1 MDDAG
6 KRVIL
11 SFDDDDLPERVTA
24 GTIDTSVVSIDD
36 NDVEPE
42 LSIADATLEEADAD
56 LQLTVS
62 LHNAAAPELGSGRP
76 VTVAYAVTA
85 ATAEAGT
92 DYTPV
97 AAGTLAFSPGETG
110 KTIAVTVLED
120 DLNEADETFTVTL
133 SAPADTAT
141 PLHATLT
148 DATATATATIT
159 DDDALTAAVTAAT
172 PAVTEGDQAPFPV
185 ALTGGTSTAPVAVT
199 YTIGGSATP
208 GDDYTVPSGTLTLAA
223 GAASGTIVILT
234 TPDEVLDP
242 SETLVVTLSAA
253 RTAGTATVD
262 PAAAAATIANE
273 GTETVVGEAI
283 ATLKPTTATEGAPA
297 QFEVSLSGEV
307 TDEVT
312 LSWTTAAGTA
322 TAGADYTETSGTLR
336 FAPGEGPAPNIVVE
350 TVHDTYAES
359 AETFTV
365 TLGTASAVGTIADDD
380 MLTAT
385 VSGVEAVVEG
395 AVASFPVALT
405 GGTSTAPVAVTYT
418 ISGSAT
424 PGDDYTVPS
433 GMLTLTLAA
442 GAASGTI
449 SIETLDDRVLDPNE
463 TLEVTLSGASTTAG
477 SAEADTTTV
486 QTTIL
491 DQGMV
496 TVSVAA
502 TAGSTVN
509 EGETASFTV
518 TLTGAVASAVE
529 LGWTTGAT
537 GDTAV
542 AAADYT
548 AVTDGTLTFLP
559 ADLPSPLSPS
569 SLSRRRRRSR

>member
-1 MDDAG
+1 M
-6 KRVIL
+6 
-11 SFDDDDLPERVTA
+11 
-24 GTIDTSVVSIDD
+24 
-36 NDVEPE
+36 
-42 LSIADATLEEADAD
+42 
-56 LQLTVS
+56 
-62 LHNAAAPELGSGRP
+62 
-76 VTVAYAVTA
+76 
-85 ATAEAGT
+85 
-92 DYTPV
+92 
-97 AAGTLAFSPGETG
+97 
-110 KTIAVTVLED
+110 
-120 DLNEADETFTVTL
+120 
-133 SAPADTAT
+133 
-141 PLHATLT
+141 
-148 DATATATATIT
+148 
-159 DDDALTAAVTAAT
+159 
-172 PAVTEGDQAPFPV
+172 
-185 ALTGGTSTAPVAVT
+185 
-199 YTIGGSATP
+199 
-208 GDDYTVPSGTLTLAA
+208 
-223 GAASGTIVILT
+223 
-234 TPDEVLDP
+234 
-242 SETLVVTLSAA
+242 
-253 RTAGTATVD
+253 
-262 PAAAAATIANE
+262 
-273 GTETVVGEAI
+273 VGEAI
-283 ATLKPTTATEGAPA
+283 ATLKPTTATEGTPA

-350 TVHDTYAES
+350 TVPDTYAES

-380 MLTAT
+380 MLRAT

-433 GMLTLTLAA
+433 GMLTLAA

-529 LGWTTGAT
+529 LGWTTGGT

-559 ADLPSPLSPS
+559 AESLPAESLLAESQTQTLTVTTLQDKVDEADETFTVTLAAPATGLPAGVTLQTAGVTVTIADDDERGVTVTPEALNVDEGGSVTYRVVLDTEPTAAVTVTASVQDGTDLTLSPESLTFTAGTWDTPQTVTVTAAEDDDAVADDAVDITHAVS
-569 SLSRRRRRSR
+569 SSAAEYQSVTAAGVTVTIIEK